1 MSVTIYNYSQS
12 ILTEEQNEILIN
24 VFGYLGG
31 ALVASVML
39 PQVIKAYRRK
49 RTKDISMKFL
59 ILQLLA
65 TIINLIYGALI
76 NELPMLVMLPII
88 LIFTILIMIAKCL
101 YDKNTLIEVMQ
112 NKNLKSKETQTTQI

>member
-112 NKNLKSKETQTTQI
+112 NKNLKSKETQTTKI

>member
-1 MSVTIYNYSQS
+1 
-12 ILTEEQNEILIN
+12 
-24 VFGYLGG
+24 
-31 ALVASVML
+31 
-39 PQVIKAYRRK
+39 
-49 RTKDISMKFL
+49 MKFL

-101 YDKNTLIEVMQ
+101 YDKNTLIEDMQ

>member
-101 YDKNTLIEVMQ
+101 YDKNTLIEDMQ

>member
-59 ILQLLA
+59 ILELLA